1 MASKELLNVPN
12 ALSLLRLILVALV
25 WIAALAGQ
33 RILVA
38 IGIAIAGATDVAD
51 GIVARSTGT
60 STRFGS
66 QLDSIADISLMAS
79 TLAWL
84 IILRPTFLL
93 ENWLLIAIWLGVAV
107 LTLAVGWVRF
117 RKVADLHLYSAK
129 AAATVSYAFV
139 IYLLFADS
147 YERWMVYT
155 VFAVCLLATA
165 EALVVF
171 ATSRGNGDPIRYGCI
186 LPPFLGS
193 IRR

>member
-1 MASKELLNVPN
+1 MARRELLNVPN
-12 ALSLLRLILVALV
+12 ALSSLRLILVALV

-66 QLDSIADISLMAS
+66 QLDSIADIALMAS

-84 IILRPTFLL
+84 IILRPTFFL
-93 ENWLLIAIWLGVAV
+93 ENWLLIGIWLGVAV

-129 AAATVSYAFV
+129 AAGAVSYAFV

-147 YERWMVYT
+147 YERWMVYA
-155 VFAVCLLATA
+155 VFAVCMLATA

-171 ATSRGNGDPIRYGCI
+171 ATSRGSSDPIRYGCI
-186 LPPFLGS
+186 LPPFQGS
-193 IRR
+193 LRR